1 MSERGMSGP
10 SGRQWGAQMTIRP
23 DALRPC
29 GMQQREIGAFPNVA
43 GQASGEPAA
52 RRVNIESF
60 PPVLLADATWL
71 GTLAAARDLGA
82 HGVKVTL
89 ASDRW
94 VAPAR
99 WSRHVAQTVSCPSS
113 RDAAGFLAWLLRF
126 GAKQPGHVLYP
137 TSDDVAWLVAAH
149 RDVLSGR
156 FHLYTP
162 PVECLVRVLDKVRL
176 VEDARAVGL
185 DVPESIVPCDEHDAE
200 RRGRELSFPL
210 YVKPRAHLFG
220 SGGGKGIRVDQPAAL
235 LRSWLAQRRASQ
247 FDADVLD
254 RVPDLCLPMLQGFVF
269 ASERIYTVDGF
280 VDETGELYASLAC
293 VKLLQRP
300 RGSGPGIVFEHA
312 EVDPAV
318 DQGLRRLFKA
328 TGFRGVFD
336 AEFIEHDTR
345 KLLID
350 INPRFYNHM
359 AFETDRG
366 LHLPWLAYL
375 AATGNREALK
385 EEVEKANRA
394 VKVSHRAYVHRLQT
408 SLLLAAQRLARSMS
422 DEDQLRWR
430 RWMLDNLGSAMDPV
444 RMADDPAPSV
454 AEAAMEAL
462 NFMRHPRASLR
473 SLLRAPSAN

>member
-1 MSERGMSGP
+1 MRQDTLRP
-10 SGRQWGAQMTIRP
+10 SG
-23 DALRPC
+23 L
-29 GMQQREIGAFPNVA
+29 QQGGVA
-43 GQASGEPAA
+43 TSRNLTGEVSTQPAA
-52 RRVNIESF
+52 RRADLEPC
-60 PPVLLADATWL
+60 PPVLLADATWI

-94 VAPAR
+94 IAPAR

-113 RDAAGFLAWLLRF
+113 RDAPRFLAWLLRF
-126 GAKQPGHVLYP
+126 GAAQPGHVLYP

-149 RDVLSGR
+149 SDALSR
-156 FHLYTP
+156 WFRLYTP
-162 PVECLVRVLDKVRL
+162 PVESLVRILDKARL
-176 VEDARAVGL
+176 IEDARAAGL
-185 DVPESIVPCDEHDAE
+185 DVPETVVPCDEHDVE

-210 YVKPRAHLFG
+210 YVKPRVHLFG

-235 LRSWLAQRRASQ
+235 LSSWQAQRCAAK

-254 RVPDLCLPMLQGFVF
+254 RVPDLCLPMLQSFVF
-269 ASERIYTVDGF
+269 SRERIYTVDGF

-300 RGSGPGIVFEHA
+300 RGSGPGIIFEHA
-312 EVDPAV
+312 ERDPAV
-318 DQGLRRLFKA
+318 DQGLRRLFQA
-328 TGFRGVFD
+328 SGFCGVFD
-336 AEFIEHDTR
+336 AEFIECGSR

-359 AFETDRG
+359 AFETNRG

-375 AATGNREALK
+375 AATRNREALK
-385 EEVEKANRA
+385 EEIEKANRA
-394 VKVSHRAYVHRLQT
+394 KVPHRAYVHRLQT

-422 DEDQLRWR
+422 DQDQLRWR
-430 RWMLDNLGSAMDPV
+430 RWMRDNRGLAMDAV
-444 RMADDPAPSV
+444 RIADDPAPSV

-462 NFMRHPRASLR
+462 SFMRHPRANLR
-473 SLLRAPSAN
+473 SLLQAPNADQ